1 MTNNVRID
9 SAALTFIESLLEK
22 SQRIVKDKLK
32 TLQENPYPGKDGDK
46 ERLNLPEYELYRIHI
61 ARSYTAFYT
70 IDEKNSVV
78 TILDIMTIEK
88 AHKKYGRL

>member
-1 MTNNVRID
+1 MTNKVRID
-9 SAALTFIESLLEK
+9 RAALAFIENLPEK
-22 SQRIVKDKLK
+22 IRRIVKDKLK
-32 TLQENPYPGKDGDK
+32 VLQDNPFPGKEGDK
-46 ERLNLPEYELYRIHI
+46 ELLNLQDYELYRIHI

-70 IDEKNSVV
+70 IDEETSTV

>member
-1 MTNNVRID
+1 MTNSVRIEKN
-9 SAALTFIESLLEK
+9 ALEFIENLPEK

-32 TLQENPYPGKDGDK
+32 ILKEDPYPGKDGDK
-46 ERLNLPEYELYRIHI
+46 ELLNLPDYKLYRIHI

-70 IDEKNSVV
+70 IDSKNSII
-78 TILDIMTIEK
+78 TILNIMTTEK

>member
-1 MTNNVRID
+1 LTHKLRID
-9 SAALTFIESLLEK
+9 KTALAFIEQLPEK
-22 SQRIVKDKLK
+22 SQRVVKEKLK
-32 TLQENPYPGKDGDK
+32 ILRDSPYPGKEEDK
-46 ERLNLPEYELYRIHI
+46 ERLNLPDYVLYRIHI

-70 IDEKNSVV
+70 IDESDLIV